1 MGTLRLPQHPGLWM
15 AVELGQAGT
24 GLSLWAT
31 RSSSVARGKGWV
43 SNSAESQL
51 GALWVELGVFEL
63 GPHSNY
69 GPPLSY
75 GPSLAPPWPNLL
87 SFVAYPSPF
96 VEYPPQRSARLPRLL
111 TP

>member
-24 GLSLWAT
+24 GLWAT
-31 RSSSVARGKGWV
+31 QSSSVAWGKGWV

-75 GPSLAPPWPNLL
+75 GPSLAPTYFPL
-87 SFVAYPSPF
+87 
-96 VEYPPQRSARLPRLL
+96 
-111 TP
+111 